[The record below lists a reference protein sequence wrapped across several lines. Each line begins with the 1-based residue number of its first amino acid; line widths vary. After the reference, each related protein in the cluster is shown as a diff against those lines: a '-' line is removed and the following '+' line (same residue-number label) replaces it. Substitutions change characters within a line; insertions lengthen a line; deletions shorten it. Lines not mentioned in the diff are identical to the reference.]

1 VAAELISDLERI
13 YQRKKAADR
22 ELRDLLKA
30 TGTTLTS
37 LNGIGPSGAARLL
50 IEAGDITRFP
60 SKAHFASWNGT
71 APIDASSGDQVR
83 HRLSR
88 AGNRQINRVLHIMA
102 VVQLRHRSSE
112 GRAYYDRKVAAGKT
126 PREAMRSLKR
136 RLSDI
141 VYHQMVLDART
152 RRAGP
157 GGHMGAAAGSSAAG
171 LHPGAGTS
179 EKSLPGPATSD
190 LTSPSRPDPQ
200 AVSRSPSTPDH
211 SCCQAPLC
219 LIAARTG
226 APSQRGKDAIDTEGG
241 AMSASASA
249 TVWVSRSGGREG
261 VVEGLEEEVGVLVL
275 EYQGWPDFE
284 YVSGW
289 AGGAEQDSA
298 FAHRFGDLVG
308 LPRVGSACLVG

>member
-1 VAAELISDLERI
+1 VAGELVSDIDRI
-13 YQRKKAADR
+13 HQRKKAADK

-30 TGTTLTS
+30 TGTSLMS

-126 PREAMRSLKR
+126 PREAMRCLKR

-141 VYHQMVLDART
+141 VYHQMALDACARKT
-152 RRAGP
+152 GP

-171 LHPGAGTS
+171 SHPAAGSS
-179 EKSLPGPATSD
+179 EKSLPGPATSQPTTA
-190 LTSPSRPDPQ
+190 LT
-200 AVSRSPSTPDH
+200 
-211 SCCQAPLC
+211 
-219 LIAARTG
+219 
-226 APSQRGKDAIDTEGG
+226 QRLDTEGSHVRTELSVPG
-241 AMSASASA
+241 AADVRRALHC
-249 TVWVSRSGGREG
+249 R
-261 VVEGLEEEVGVLVL
+261 
-275 EYQGWPDFE
+275 
-284 YVSGW
+284 
-289 AGGAEQDSA
+289 
-298 FAHRFGDLVG
+298 
-308 LPRVGSACLVG
+308 C